1 MKRRPGINSLVRLSY
16 LVVVCAIAVAA
27 LSGCGGKVTPAPT
40 GESKPESKPAPNVSI
55 SIGTANAT
63 GTYYPIGAA
72 MAKTLQDHDKAIQAV
87 AQTTGGSI
95 ENIKLVSSGEVN
107 IGIANQMHFAL
118 AAKGVSPFTKPIDNL
133 RSLFPLAGENY
144 VMKHAWQAAVPKDS
158 PIKSI
163 ADFRGRRIGVGP
175 AGSGTEVYT
184 KQILESAGITYND
197 IDERFLSY
205 EEQATAM
212 ADGTLDVATFY
223 SAVPTGGVEE
233 LAATKPIR
241 LVSIE
246 EDVINKSISDWGF
259 MKRTV
264 PANSYKWQT
273 EPVQTVV
280 ANYHVIFVNKDM
292 DIDLAYR
299 LTKTVMDNI
308 KEIWSSNPG
317 ADKVDAKGVE
327 MGLTAPP
334 LHPGALKYFKEIGM
348 KVPDSVIPPEAK

>member
-1 MKRRPGINSLVRLSY
+1 MERRPRINPFIRFISLA
-16 LVVVCAIAVAA
+16 VVCTLAVAA
-27 LSGCGGKVTPAPT
+27 LSGCGGKETPAPS
-40 GESKPESKPAPNVSI
+40 GEGKPQDKAAPRVSI

-72 MAKTLQDHDKAIQAV
+72 MAKTLQDHDRAIQAV

-107 IGIANQMHFAL
+107 VGIANQMHFAL
-118 AAKGVSPFTKPIDNL
+118 AAKGVEPFTKPIDNL
-133 RSLFPLAGENY
+133 RTLFPLAGENY
-144 VMKHAWQAAVPKDS
+144 VMKHAWQAAVPVKS

-163 ADFRGRRIGVGP
+163 ADFKGKRIGVGP

-184 KQILESAGITYND
+184 KQVLQSAGVTYND

-241 LVSIE
+241 LISVE
-246 EDVINKSISDWGF
+246 ESVINKAVADWGF
-259 MKRTV
+259 MKRTI
-264 PANSYKWQT
+264 PADSYKWQT
-273 EPVQTVV
+273 EPVHTVV
-280 ANYHVIFVNKDM
+280 ANFHVIFVNKDM
-292 DIDLAYR
+292 DADLAYR
-299 LTKTVMDNI
+299 LTKTTMDNI

-327 MGLTAPP
+327 VGLTAPP
-334 LHPGALKYFKEIGM
+334 LHPGALKYFKEIGI
-348 KVPDSVIPPEAK
+348 KIP

>member
-1 MKRRPGINSLVRLSY
+1 
-16 LVVVCAIAVAA
+16 
-27 LSGCGGKVTPAPT
+27 
-40 GESKPESKPAPNVSI
+40 
-55 SIGTANAT
+55 
-63 GTYYPIGAA
+63 
-72 MAKTLQDHDKAIQAV
+72 MAKTLQDHDKSIQAV

-95 ENIKLVSSGEVN
+95 ENIKLVSSGELTV
-107 IGIANQMHFAL
+107 GIANQMHFAL
-118 AAKGVSPFTKPIDNL
+118 AAKGESPFTKPIDNL

-144 VMKHAWQAAVPKDS
+144 EMKHAWQAVVLANS

-163 ADFRGRRIGVGP
+163 ADFKGKRVGVGP

-184 KQILESAGITYND
+184 KQILQSAGITYDD

-205 EEQATAM
+205 EEQAAAM
-212 ADGTLDVATFY
+212 EDGTLDVATFY

-241 LVSIE
+241 LISVE
-246 EDVINKSISDWGF
+246 EDVINKAVADWGF
-259 MKRTV
+259 MKRTI
-264 PANSYKWQT
+264 PASSYEWQT

-292 DIDLAYR
+292 DVDLAYR
-299 LTKTVMDNI
+299 LTKTLMDNI
-308 KEIWSSNPG
+308 KEIWSSNPA

-327 MGLTAPP
+327 TGLTAPA
-334 LHPGALKYFKEIGM
+334 LHPGALKYFREIGI